1 MMDYTSGL
9 LTGTG
14 PVTLDEGV
22 VTNSQAI
29 VHVRLS
35 ILASII
41 ATDLV
46 KVPGALAYVGF
57 SGSKNGSKK
66 NKT

>member
-1 MMDYTSGL
+1 MIISYNVLYTSGL

-14 PVTLDEGV
+14 PITLDEDV
-22 VTNSQAI
+22 VTNCQAI

-57 SGSKNGSKK
+57 S
-66 NKT
+66 

>member
-1 MMDYTSGL
+1 MMDYTSG
-9 LTGTG
+9 TGTG
-14 PVTLDEGV
+14 PVTLDEDV

-35 ILASII
+35 NLASIV

-46 KVPGALAYVGF
+46 KVPGAFAYVGF
-57 SGSKNGSKK
+57 SGSKNGSEK
-66 NKT
+66 NET

>member
-1 MMDYTSGL
+1 MDYTSGL

-14 PVTLDEGV
+14 PITLDEDV
-22 VTNSQAI
+22 VTNCQAI

-57 SGSKNGSKK
+57 S
-66 NKT
+66 